1 MDLIK
6 QNRDC
11 PVLYVVVPCYNEEE
25 VLPET
30 AKRMRTKL
38 RGLIA
43 EKKISPRSRIMFVN
57 DGSRDRTWEMI
68 ETLAHADPL
77 FAGVKLSRNRG
88 HQNAVLAGLMTARG
102 KCDCAISIDADLQD
116 DINAIDGMVADF
128 CAGSDIVYGV
138 RSSRDTDT
146 FFKRFTAEGYYHV
159 MQRMGVE
166 LVFNHADYRLMS
178 ARALEALSSYREVN
192 LFLRGIVP
200 QIGYKTSTVTYART
214 ERFAGESKYPLK
226 KMLALAWDGIT
237 SFSLRPVSMLIGLGL
252 LITGGSLIAGLV
264 LLIIQLVT
272 GSLTGTAAILFSIWL
287 ACGLILCGLGL
298 TGEYIGKI
306 YEEVKDRPRYF
317 IEAVSLDP
325 SIEKEDEPKDVPPSD
340 EISESTQPEE
350 Q

>member
-30 AKRMRTKL
+30 AKRMRAKL

-102 KCDCAISIDADLQD
+102 KCDCAIDADLQD

-325 SIEKEDEPKDVPPSD
+325 GIEKEDESKAVSPSD
-340 EISESTQPEE
+340 ETSESTQPEE